1 MILKTER
8 LFISELTGENAPFFF
23 ELVNDPAW
31 LKYIG
36 DKGINT
42 ISDAKHYLD
51 SKIIPSYA
59 LNGFGFYLVSL
70 KKNNSSIGITGL
82 VDRKGLKHI
91 DVGFAFLESYRGQG
105 FAYEST
111 LAILEFAK
119 QKLKIDPIVA
129 ITDLDNSKSIQLLD
143 RLGLKFKKI
152 IQLPDGDK
160 KCRLFISS

>member
-8 LFISELTGENAPFFF
+8 LIISELTSENAPFFF

-31 LKYIG
+31 IKYIG
-36 DKGINT
+36 DKEINT
-42 ISDAKHYLD
+42 ISDAKDYLE
-51 SKIIPSYA
+51 SKIIPSYE

-70 KKNNSSIGITGL
+70 KKNNSPIGITGL
-82 VDRKGLKHI
+82 VDRKGLDGI

-111 LAILEFAK
+111 LTLLEFAK
-119 QKLKIDPIVA
+119 QTLGIDPIVA
-129 ITDLDNSKSIQLLD
+129 ITDLENSKSIQLLE

-152 IQLPDGDK
+152 IQLPDDDK